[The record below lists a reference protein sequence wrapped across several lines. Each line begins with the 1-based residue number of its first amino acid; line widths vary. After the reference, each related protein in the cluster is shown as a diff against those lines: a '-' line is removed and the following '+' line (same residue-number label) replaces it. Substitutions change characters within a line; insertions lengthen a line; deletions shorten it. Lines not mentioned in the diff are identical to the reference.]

1 MNCPFTLQLGVYS
14 LDRLKAADRAAV
26 DRHLPTCDQCQA
38 ELKDLQAL
46 LPLLSAARASGVDVS
61 GARREPSTV
70 LLQRTL
76 RAAAARRVRRT
87 RRLLAAAA
95 AVLAIAAAIGIAVGS
110 SRPAAPPPVTQIAG
124 PAATKTTIIA
134 APDGARVDLTLTGL
148 PARSACRLVIH
159 ARNGYRETVSSWR
172 VYYTG
177 PVEVHARTT
186 IHTEDITWL
195 DIVDDSDHSLLL
207 VAASTLDKRVR

>member
-1 MNCPFTLQLGVYS
+1 
-14 LDRLKAADRAAV
+14 
-26 DRHLPTCDQCQA
+26 DQCQA

-61 GARREPSTV
+61 GERREPSTD

-76 RAAAARRVRRT
+76 RAAAARRLRRT
-87 RRLLAAAA
+87 RRVLAAAA
-95 AVLAIAAAIGIAVGS
+95 AVLAVAAVAGISVCPDRFVAH
-110 SRPAAPPPVTQIAG
+110 PPVIQIAG
-124 PAATKTTIIA
+124 PSATKTTIIA
-134 APDGARVDLTLTGL
+134 APDGARVDMTLTGL
-148 PARSACRLVIH
+148 PAHSACRLVIH

-186 IHTEDITWL
+186 IRSEDITWL